1 MSIRENFS
9 SSSSS
14 FLKSTHPF
22 FIPALN
28 RLVNE
33 CLASS
38 LHQFLELGI
47 QGFDASWW
55 SGGAV
60 KVLASNSRQGE
71 KEFQTEVSLLGRL
84 HHRNLVNLVGYCVEN
99 GQYMLIYE
107 YMSNGSLDRFIYM
120 QLRGFL
126 QFLLRVKQSSRFF
139 LHSSSNFQTPRK
151 QELLALALQENHFE
165 R

>member
-71 KEFQTEVSLLGRL
+71 KEFQTE
-84 HHRNLVNLVGYCVEN
+84 
-99 GQYMLIYE
+99 
-107 YMSNGSLDRFIYM
+107 
-120 QLRGFL
+120 
-126 QFLLRVKQSSRFF
+126 FLLRVKQSSRFF

-151 QELLALALQENHFE
+151 QELLAKLALQENHFE